1 MFRYLFIIL
10 LVALMTGCTRAPQAT
25 PAATEAPVVADTAS
39 QVPADSPTE
48 AALRAF
54 GLVDIQEVDTSIRVH
69 LMYATPDNFTGEVLY
84 DDLHKAFLLPEMAD
98 KVAKAQ
104 QLLNERK
111 PGYHLIIYDAARPL
125 RIQRRMWDKV
135 RGTSNSRYVSN
146 PDRGRGLHNYG
157 AAVDISILDEQDQPL
172 DMGTPVDFFGP
183 EAHVTLEDTLMAT
196 GRLTEQQVANRRLL
210 RRVMCG
216 AGLRTIP
223 NEWWHFNLMS
233 GNRARQT
240 LKIIE

>member
-1 MFRYLFIIL
+1 MLRYLFIIL
-10 LVALMTGCTRAPQAT
+10 IFALMTGCTRAPQAT

-104 QLLNERK
+104 QLLDERR

-135 RGTSNSRYVSN
+135 KGTPNSRYVSN

-157 AAVDISILDEQDQPL
+157 AAVDISILDEQHQPL

-183 EAHVTLEDTLMAT
+183 EAHVTLEDTLMAA

-210 RRVMCG
+210 RRVMCS

-233 GNRARQT
+233 GNRARQM
-240 LKIIE
+240 LKIID